1 MTASLRPPFG
11 RPVPGNRWD
20 LVADHMPSEPPSVSV
35 VVPYYRQQAELDR
48 TLTALRRQTHPAD
61 RLEIIV
67 VDDGSPEAP
76 AVPDGVRLLRQE
88 DDGFRA
94 AAARNLGARHATGR
108 ILVFLD
114 ADTTPEPDY
123 IASLTRLPSLLPEAV
138 TVGRRRHADLAG
150 EPIDDPIEDLGPRVE
165 LAEPAW
171 LAEEYRRSGDLLH
184 ADQRSYRFVISA
196 VLCCS
201 AWLFERI
208 GGFDETFRTYGG
220 EDWEWAHRAWVDG
233 AVLAH
238 VPGAVAWH
246 DGPDWAG
253 RDDAG
258 DRAKK
263 NAETLALAEK
273 VAVSG
278 SRPPGLIGGSPDVVC
293 EVAAAVSRATAF
305 VTADSLLSALPQAAV
320 VLPAEHGRALATTD
334 PRISAAADD
343 RASAALG
350 RARVVISVEHPV
362 RIDDAHELRAAVE
375 AVGNDDLGAVRFT
388 APDGAVVLVT
398 SRRARVRAE
407 RWGESCFLTEDRDA
421 SWLRFAGEEPNV
433 AAYLGGWG

>member
-1 MTASLRPPFG
+1 MTASLHPPYG
-11 RPVPGNRWD
+11 GSVPGNRWD
-20 LVADHMPSEPPSVSV
+20 LVADRVPAEPPSVSV

-48 TLTALRRQTHPAD
+48 TLAALRRQTHPAE
-61 RLEIIV
+61 RLEVIV

-76 AVPDGVRLLRQE
+76 VVPDGVRLLRQK

-94 AAARNLGARHATGR
+94 AAARNLGARHASGS

-114 ADTTPEPDY
+114 ADTTPEPEY

-138 TVGRRRHADLAG
+138 TVGRRRHADLSG
-150 EPIDDPIEDLGPRVE
+150 EPIDDPIEELGPRVE
-165 LAEPAW
+165 LAEPGW
-171 LAEEYRRSGDLLH
+171 LAEEYQRSGDLLR

-208 GGFDETFRTYGG
+208 GGFDKTFRTYGG

-253 RDDAG
+253 RGDAD

-263 NAETLALAEK
+263 NGETLALAQK
-273 VAVSG
+273 ITVSG
-278 SRPPGLIGGSPDVVC
+278 SRPLGLIGGSPDVVC
-293 EVAAAVSRATAF
+293 EVAAARSRTAAF
-305 VTADSLLSALPQAAV
+305 LTADSILSTLPQAAV

-334 PRISAAADD
+334 PRICASGDD
-343 RASAALG
+343 RASTALAS
-350 RARVVISVEHPV
+350 ARVVMSVKHPV
-362 RIDDAHELRAAVE
+362 RIDDPSELRAAVE
-375 AVGNDDLGAVRFT
+375 AVGNDDLGAIRFT

-407 RWGESCFLTEDRDA
+407 RWGESGFRTEDRDA
-421 SWLRFAGEEPNV
+421 PWLRSAGEEPNV